1 MDGQEKV
8 PIREKVKEE
17 TQPMNVDEDSLTKN
31 SEPDGS
37 RRSDITQEMPS
48 ETLDDVRPSH
58 VHPPVPTLDTG
69 KEIQARKKNGVQ
81 PVNVNQKGLI
91 STATQDGVRFSQVT
105 HHRHTNATSQSLD
118 VKTEVLDTERVGV
131 VEGVQHLDSAPEHLP
146 VEELPPKTLPDVQ
159 PSYVHSPVPTRD
171 TRTQPRKNNGVQSVN
186 VNRQIPLS
194 MGIQNGVQHSE
205 VAHHQEPITAIQSP
219 DADEEIPEMQGEEMI
234 RGVRALDSAQ
244 EHLLDEMHEQ
254 RKTEV
259 PMNDTHQKVPPVETQ
274 GHILISGIAQATV
287 AINKGKPKDSDPG
300 IAQRP
305 DQAPNVIKTQI
316 HPQNAKKQAR
326 KRTGVQPINVNQQRP
341 LPIETQNYVQP
352 SEIIHHEE
360 PAVIM
365 QSSDKTSHTEEGE
378 AGYIPPSE
386 IITEN
391 PPSALHEQQP
401 RKKIIKALHEHQ
413 EEAQVGMQTSSVAKE
428 EAGTHREGLSPNIP
442 SQDSEQEAMET
453 VRRMPEWVE
462 RVQHPIVNTEISLLG
477 EKHQNGRRHPDAAPN
492 AQPRKKRVQALDNA
506 QPMHS
511 VQNRQPRKRVSKNE
525 VQSPDVDQE

>member
-1 MDGQEKV
+1 LLDSQEKV
-8 PIREKVKEE
+8 VTREKE
-17 TQPMNVDEDSLTKN
+17 TQPANGDEDLLTKN
-31 SEPDGS
+31 SKPDVSGG
-37 RRSDITQEMPS
+37 SDIRQEMPS
-48 ETLDDVRPSH
+48 ETLND
-58 VHPPVPTLDTG
+58 VHPPVPTPTG

-81 PVNVNQKGLI
+81 PVNVNQKGLL
-91 STATQDGVRFSQVT
+91 STATQDDVQFSEVT
-105 HHRHTNATSQSLD
+105 HHRHTKATSQSLD
-118 VKTEVLDTERVGV
+118 VKTEVLDTEKARVVG
-131 VEGVQHLDSAPEHLP
+131 GVQPLVSAPEHL
-146 VEELPPKTLPDVQ
+146 EELPPKTLPDVQ